1 MSNAKNI
8 KSELISR
15 CLDLVE
21 QRIANAQQAM
31 NAAQE
36 SANTEGKSSAGDK
49 YETGRAMA
57 QIERDKA
64 AQQLNEARILK
75 SVLTRIDNHPSGSQ
89 VVMLGSVVKTDN
101 NHFFLAISLGKIQV
115 DGADYFVIAP
125 ATPIGRIL
133 MGLKAGRQ
141 FSFNNQLHTIREIL

>member
-1 MSNAKNI
+1 MNDAEII
-8 KSELISR
+8 KHELLNG
-15 CLDLVE
+15 CMALAE

-31 NAAQE
+31 DAAQE
-36 SANTEGKSSAGDK
+36 SANAEGKSSAGDK

-64 AQQLNEARILK
+64 ARQLNEARLLK
-75 SVLTRIDNHPSGSQ
+75 SALTRISIHPTGNQ
-89 VVMLGSVVKTDN
+89 VMLGSIVKTDN
-101 NHFFLAISLGKIQV
+101 NHFFIAISLGKMQA
-115 DGADYFVIAP
+115 GNADYFVIAP

-133 MGLKAGRQ
+133 MGLKAGEQ